1 MSVFFLTC
9 LALGGAVL
17 VIQLLLGVM
26 GFDHGHGHD
35 LGDAA
40 HAKDALHAHHHEGA
54 QGLNLLSAR
63 ALSAGVAFF
72 GVGGLAG
79 LATGWGWVV
88 GVVLGLVTGLTAAVG
103 VAAAMRSMLQM
114 ESDGTVSIH
123 GAVGTTGTVYL
134 SIPGGEGAGK
144 IHLNL
149 QNRMVEL
156 QATSEKALPTG
167 ASVLVVDVVG
177 PDTVSVV
184 PNPISDE
191 VRNVVS

>member
-1 MSVFFLTC
+1 MSIFFVTC

-26 GFDHGHGHD
+26 GLDHGHGAD

-40 HAKDALHAHHHEGA
+40 EAKDALHVHYDAA

-88 GVVLGLVTGLTAAVG
+88 GVVLGLVTGFLA
-103 VAAAMRSMLQM
+103 
-114 ESDGTVSIH
+114 
-123 GAVGTTGTVYL
+123 
-134 SIPGGEGAGK
+134 
-144 IHLNL
+144 
-149 QNRMVEL
+149 
-156 QATSEKALPTG
+156 
-167 ASVLVVDVVG
+167 
-177 PDTVSVV
+177 
-184 PNPISDE
+184 
-191 VRNVVS
+191 